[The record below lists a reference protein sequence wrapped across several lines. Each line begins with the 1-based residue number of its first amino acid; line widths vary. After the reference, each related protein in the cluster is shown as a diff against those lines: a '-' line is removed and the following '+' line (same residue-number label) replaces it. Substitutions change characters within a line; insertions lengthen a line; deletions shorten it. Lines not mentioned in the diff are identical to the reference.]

1 MKAALQV
8 ALAASLAAGVTAQ
21 PHNHLHRH
29 QHARKHDHSAPLDAR
44 ELITDYQ
51 FVTDTVYVDVD
62 GSSIGTEDA
71 VEGLDDGTYEIVG
84 ETTPKSTTPTPT
96 STPTPTPSS
105 SSSSVASS
113 SAASTSSAGGGAFLE
128 VKIGSK
134 TSSTSST
141 ASATTSTAA
150 STATSSSSGSTGVDS
165 DFPDGTIDCSDFDS
179 VALYG
184 AVELTHTSVA
194 PYLGYMHVGVD
205 AYTLGQTADITVSI
219 SEPTSGDPTAGTFVG
234 YACPSGYDAAQWP
247 AAQGSSGQSVGGLWC
262 GSDKKLHLTRSAT
275 TSKLCQAGAGNVH
288 IVSKL
293 SKPIYICKT
302 WYPGNE
308 GMYLPTLVAAGA
320 TVDLYNPLQSESYEW
335 EGSTTSAQYYLNMQD
350 VPVGQACTWTPDSPY
365 TDVAGN
371 WAGMNL
377 GTSVDTDGD
386 TFLSIFHNTPT
397 SDAALD
403 YNIQVAGTA
412 SGGSGDVSGT
422 PCKYDYSSNAVTG
435 GGNGC
440 TVSSKPVHS
449 FHWLSSILTIHPL
462 RPPSRSRQVVVM
474 STSSCPTKHMLDDT
488 ASHFLCLASI
498 FT

>member
-8 ALAASLAAGVTAQ
+8 AFAASLAASVTAQ

-29 QHARKHDHSAPLDAR
+29 QHARKHDHAAPLGAR

-62 GSSIGTEDA
+62 GSSIDKENA
-71 VEGLDDGTYEIVG
+71 VEGLDDGTYKIVG
-84 ETTPKSTTPTPT
+84 ETTPESTTPTPT
-96 STPTPTPSS
+96 STPTPTPTPSTSS
-105 SSSSVASS
+105 TSVASTTAATT
-113 SAASTSSAGGGAFLE
+113 SATGGEFIE
-128 VKIGSK
+128 VKIGSSE
-134 TSSTSST
+134 TSSSST
-141 ASATTSTAA
+141 AAATTAA

-165 DFPDGTIDCSDFDS
+165 DFPDGTIACSDFAS

-184 AVELTHTSVA
+184 AVELENTAVA

-219 SEPTSGDPTAGTFVG
+219 SEPISGTPAAGTFVG
-234 YACPSGYDAAQWP
+234 YACPAGYDAAQWP

-262 GSDKKLHLTRSAT
+262 GSDNKLHLTRSET

-308 GMYLPTLVAAGA
+308 GMYLPTLVSAGE
-320 TVDLYNPLQSESYEW
+320 TVDLYNPLQSESYTW
-335 EGSTTSAQYYLNMQD
+335 QGLTTSAQYYLNMQD
-350 VPVGQACTWTPDSPY
+350 VPVGQACTWTPESPY
-365 TDVAGN
+365 TEVAGN

-377 GTSVDTDGD
+377 GTSVNEDGE

-412 SGGSGDVSGT
+412 SGDEGEVNGC
-422 PCKYDYSSNAVTG
+422 PCKYEYGANSVTG

-440 TVSSKPVHS
+440 TVSFQIHS
-449 FHWLSSILTIHPL
+449 LVPSLWYSNKTLQVSTTGGDIYIILS
-462 RPPSRSRQVVVM
+462 
-474 STSSCPTKHMLDDT
+474 DD
-488 ASHFLCLASI
+488 
-498 FT
+498 

>member
-29 QHARKHDHSAPLDAR
+29 QHARKHDHPAPLDAR

-62 GSSIGTEDA
+62 GTSIDTENA
-71 VEGLDDGTYEIVG
+71 VEGLDDGTYKIVG
-84 ETTPKSTTPTPT
+84 ESTPKSVTPTPT
-96 STPTPTPSS
+96 STPTPTPTPSS
-105 SSSSVASS
+105 SSTSVSSTSAATTTSASGGEFIEVKIGHSDSTSS
-113 SAASTSSAGGGAFLE
+113 SSTSSA
-128 VKIGSK
+128 
-134 TSSTSST
+134 
-141 ASATTSTAA
+141 AA
-150 STATSSSSGSTGVDS
+150 STATASSSSSSSSGSTGVDA
-165 DFPDGTIDCSDFDS
+165 DFPDGEIDCSDFDS
-179 VALYG
+179 LKNYG
-184 AVELTHTSVA
+184 AVELENTAVA
-194 PYLGYMHVGVD
+194 PFLGYMHVGVD
-205 AYTLGQTADITVSI
+205 AYTLGQTDDITVSI

-234 YACPSGYDAAQWP
+234 YACPAGYDAAQWP

-262 GSDKKLHLTRSAT
+262 GSDEKLHLTRSDT

-308 GMYLPTLVAAGA
+308 GMYLPTLVSAGE
-320 TVDLYNPLQSESYEW
+320 TVDLYNPLQEESYTW
-335 EGSTTSAQYYLNMQD
+335 QGLTTSAQYYLNMQD

-377 GTSVDTDGD
+377 GTSVDSDGD

-412 SGGSGDVSGT
+412 SGGEGDVSGC
-422 PCKYDYSSNAVTG
+422 PCKYEYSSNSVTG

-440 TVSSKPVHS
+440 TVSTSGGDIYII
-449 FHWLSSILTIHPL
+449 LS
-462 RPPSRSRQVVVM
+462 
-474 STSSCPTKHMLDDT
+474 DD
-488 ASHFLCLASI
+488 
-498 FT
+498 